1 MNIITFTKILLSK
14 DCALNKPKLA
24 IAYYILNNIKIIFS
38 KVEKVLTGYPSY
50 YAGLKVH
57 DFLISV
63 NGQEVFEMN
72 HAQVCTLVKNTGGTL
87 NLSVER

>member
-1 MNIITFTKILLSK
+1 MRLNEYHRINE
-14 DCALNKPKLA
+14 DCALNKPKLP
-24 IAYYILNNIKIIFS
+24 ITYFILNNIKIIFS

-72 HAQVCTLVKNTGGTL
+72 HAQCCALIKNAGGSL